1 MNGFVIFAF
10 QLSLKTSDASAWYR
24 KFSSIQIRNSLNL
37 NKIRRSVNFIFFTKL
52 LIIQVGPVM
61 YILEASLEYHHRSD
75 VVCIFAINFD
85 QRSFRINHH
94 FHSGCHRISDG
105 WNLQRLC
112 TLMQTLE
119 DIFVFIEVRQIA

>member
-10 QLSLKTSDASAWYR
+10 QLSLKTRDAAAWYR
-24 KFSSIQIRNSLNL
+24 KFSSIQIRDSLNL
-37 NKIRRSVNFIFFTKL
+37 KKIRRNMSFIFYTKVLISL
-52 LIIQVGPVM
+52 LSIFWKR
-61 YILEASLEYHHRSD
+61 SLEYYHRSD